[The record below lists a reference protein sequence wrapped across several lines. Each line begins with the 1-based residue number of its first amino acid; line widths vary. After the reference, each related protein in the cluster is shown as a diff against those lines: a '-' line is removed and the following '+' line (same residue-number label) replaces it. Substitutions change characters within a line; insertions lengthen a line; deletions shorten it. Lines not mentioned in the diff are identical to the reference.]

1 LKSTMLRGL
10 AGALNTEFRSLE
22 ARGPRG
28 TAALA
33 AAMSVSLAVLAAF
46 LLHSDEPWW
55 AAISAWMVTRSSLAA
70 GLSRGA
76 MRIVGSA
83 VGATIAVIVIGL
95 FVYDPLPFCLC
106 LFALACAGLIGFAT
120 SRHGYAWL
128 IGAITCNLVMLM
140 ALDQPQITFTIAVN
154 RIIDVTIGT
163 AAALLVTFLLPE
175 DTAIPSPISAPPK
188 PPPLLF
194 WTRRHATEFE
204 RWLREIWPL
213 VLHACRGGLTVMV
226 LPLLVSW
233 LAPLGSSTMAVTAV
247 AVLAV
252 PTTAVMEPDARTIVQ
267 RALYRLVGCGLGA
280 LTGLFCLHW
289 VGSDFLVW
297 LLLLMAGT
305 WLSSQIQS
313 GSTGIGYAGTQAG
326 FAFIL
331 SMIQGQG
338 PPLSPTPG
346 LDRFAGIMVGLSVLL
361 VITMVF
367 SFFSLPQAAPA
378 PARGD

>member
-1 LKSTMLRGL
+1 MLRGI
-10 AGALNTEFRSLE
+10 AGALRTEFRSLE

-33 AAMSVSLAVLAAF
+33 AAMSVSLAVFAAL

-55 AAISAWMVTRSSLAA
+55 AAISAWMVTRSSLAVS
-70 GLSRGA
+70 LSRGA
-76 MRIVGSA
+76 MRIIGSA
-83 VGATIAVIVIGL
+83 MGAAIAVIVIGL

-120 SRHGYAWL
+120 SRHGYGWL
-128 IGAITCNLVMLM
+128 VGAITGNLVMLM

-154 RIIDVTIGT
+154 RVFEGRIGT
-163 AAALLVTFLLPE
+163 AAPMLVPLLLPE
-175 DTAIPSPISAPPK
+175 DTVVPSPAPTLPT

-194 WTRRHATEFE
+194 WTRRHAAEFE
-204 RWLREIWPL
+204 RWLRAIWPL
-213 VLHACRGGLTVMV
+213 VLHACRGGLTVMM
-226 LPLLVSW
+226 LPLLVSS
-233 LAPLGSSTMAVTAV
+233 LAPLGPSTMAVTAV

-252 PTTAVMEPDARTIVQ
+252 PTTAVIAPDARTIVQ
-267 RALYRLVGCGLGA
+267 RSAYRLVGCALGA
-280 LTGLFCLHW
+280 LMGLFCLYW
-289 VGSDFLVW
+289 VGSNFLVW

-313 GSTGIGYAGTQAG
+313 GITGIGYVGTQARL
-326 FAFIL
+326 AFLL

-346 LDRFAGIMVGLSVLL
+346 IDRFAGIMAGLTLPPVLTL
-361 VITMVF
+361 VNFPFLLIG
-367 SFFSLPQAAPA
+367 A
-378 PARGD
+378 GG